1 MAQRNIAGLP
11 LPAPLAGPRKDNMTS
26 IWTSPLK
33 VHKFDDR
40 LQSLA
45 THFAGLLALEKQ
57 AA

>member
-1 MAQRNIAGLP
+1 
-11 LPAPLAGPRKDNMTS
+11 MTS

-33 VHKFDDR
+33 VHEFDDR

-45 THFAGLLALEKQ
+45 THFAGFLALEKQ